1 MSFPGFRTLE
11 NVIWLRLLVAKIKQV
26 IQDLILRFTLEEKLL
41 VSQMPYYRLIL
52 LF

>member
-11 NVIWLRLLVAKIKQV
+11 NIIWLRLLVAKIMQV
-26 IQDLILRFTLEEKLL
+26 FLDLILRFTLEKKLL
-41 VSQMPYYRLIL
+41 VSQMRYYRLIL